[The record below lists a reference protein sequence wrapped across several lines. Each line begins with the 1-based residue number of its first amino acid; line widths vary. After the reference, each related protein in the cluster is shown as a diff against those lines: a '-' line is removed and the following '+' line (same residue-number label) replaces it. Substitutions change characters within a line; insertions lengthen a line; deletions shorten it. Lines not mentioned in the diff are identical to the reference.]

1 MFLFHSDAR
10 SFIGQYERG
19 GSSPP
24 FYIGLRT
31 TRWLKFIGDKP
42 NYTAGEKKERKK
54 LRHLSRESSSRPS
67 MEPFDGMMILTKRGE
82 KTAYFPFSFIVLE
95 NVTSVEGEL
104 RKKTW
109 FFNLP
114 VARTWLHAYVCK
126 AGVRRASKVGRIRRT
141 NDRARSRISTAI
153 RTTLVSPE
161 KTLKLQLFLINE
173 MVIGVTAPPPRSIG
187 IIS

>member
-42 NYTAGEKKERKK
+42 NYTAGEKKRKEETPK
-54 LRHLSRESSSRPS
+54 VFFSPI
-67 MEPFDGMMILTKRGE
+67 DGTIRWNDDFNEKRGKKPLTFRFRSSFS
-82 KTAYFPFSFIVLE
+82 KTLRRLE
-95 NVTSVEGEL
+95 AS
-104 RKKTW
+104 
-109 FFNLP
+109 
-114 VARTWLHAYVCK
+114 Y
-126 AGVRRASKVGRIRRT
+126 VRRLGFSIFQLLELGCTRTYAKLASKVGRIRRT
-141 NDRARSRISTAI
+141 NDRARSRVSTAI
-153 RTTLVSPE
+153 RATLVSPE
-161 KTLKLQLFLINE
+161 KTLKLQLFLINDE
-173 MVIGVTAPPPRSIG
+173 MVIGVTTPPPRSIG